1 MFKGRHFDK
10 SVIQLSV
17 RWYLASNLSLRNL
30 KEMMAE
36 RGTEMDHSTVHD
48 L

>member
-10 SVIQLSV
+10 SVIILCG
-17 RWYLASNLSLRNL
+17 RWYQTYNPSLCDL

-36 RGTEMDHSTVHD
+36 RGIDLDHSTVHR
-48 L
+48 